1 MFKNISSIDKL
12 SKLSPNMLY
21 INTEG
26 AENILPNFLSID
38 KYVLV
43 FVIIIYLYDMLS
55 IIDVICIKWYHN
67 IWIALHLRVLHTLWK
82 SFSYKPKLLYSFE
95 IWNSNMHSIW
105 QWQKKINF
113 RGEKTFKNLLPFIKT
128 KALAKFKLKTS
139 AGQLSE
145 ATVYP
150 LPTEVDNQIWQYTMS

>member
-12 SKLSPNMLY
+12 SKLSPNILY
-21 INTEG
+21 INTG
-26 AENILPNFLSID
+26 AKNILPNFLSID

-43 FVIIIYLYDMLS
+43 FVIIIYLYDKLS

-67 IWIALHLRVLHTLWK
+67 IWIALHLRVLHTLWE

-95 IWNSNMHSIW
+95 TWNSNMHSIW
-105 QWQKKINF
+105 QWQKKKINF
-113 RGEKTFKNLLPFIKT
+113 REKITFKNLLPFKKN

-145 ATVYP
+145 ATVYT
-150 LPTEVDNQIWQYTMS
+150 LPYRGRQPKTIYQ

>member
-55 IIDVICIKWYHN
+55 IIDVICIN
-67 IWIALHLRVLHTLWK
+67 
-82 SFSYKPKLLYSFE
+82 
-95 IWNSNMHSIW
+95 
-105 QWQKKINF
+105 
-113 RGEKTFKNLLPFIKT
+113 
-128 KALAKFKLKTS
+128 
-139 AGQLSE
+139 
-145 ATVYP
+145 
-150 LPTEVDNQIWQYTMS
+150 